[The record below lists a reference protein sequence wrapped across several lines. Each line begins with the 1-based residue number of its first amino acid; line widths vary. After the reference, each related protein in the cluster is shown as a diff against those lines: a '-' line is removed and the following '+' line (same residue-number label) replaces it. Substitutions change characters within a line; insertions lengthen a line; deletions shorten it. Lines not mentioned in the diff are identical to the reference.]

1 MAGAERRKCK
11 CCHKL
16 FRPDPRNRHHQRYCA
31 AQSCRAASKAASQRA
46 WLAAPGKR
54 DYFRGPVHVARVKAW
69 RSRNPGYW
77 RNRRRA
83 HFALQDLS
91 LAQAVD
97 TTDKTV

>member
-1 MAGAERRKCK
+1 MQVLSQVISPRPTQPASPAILRGAELSRGE
-11 CCHKL
+11 
-16 FRPDPRNRHHQRYCA
+16 
-31 AQSCRAASKAASQRA
+31 QSRQPGR
-46 WLAAPGKR
+46 WLAAPGNR
-54 DYFRGPVHVARVKAW
+54 DYFRGPVNVARVKAW